1 MPKRRKRQ
9 RTIISDA
16 ETSAVPVQEAA
27 EVPPVEPEVAC
38 QPVLPTRVH
47 WSLSS
52 KWHQSIVASMRQL
65 ARSRKQFAKIELYWN
80 RRRMVENRTLDAF
93 RRRFG
98 PEGGSKWNATKWLE
112 LRFLTLINQHSIEEF
127 ALEDTRKQWKL
138 EVEWLEL
145 DRHQLMMQVA
155 ALHEQISELRAVHG
169 HE

>member
-1 MPKRRKRQ
+1 MPNRRKR
-9 RTIISDA
+9 RSRNISDA
-16 ETSAVPVQEAA
+16 ETSAVPVQETA

-47 WSLSS
+47 SSLSS
-52 KWHQSIVASMRQL
+52 SKWPSIGASMRKL
-65 ARSRKQFAKIELYWN
+65 ARFRKEFAKIELYWN

-127 ALEDTRKQWKL
+127 ALEDTREQWKL
-138 EVEWLEL
+138 EVELLEFAL
-145 DRHQLMMQVA
+145 EDTSMQVA

>member
-1 MPKRRKRQ
+1 MPKRRKRR
-9 RTIISDA
+9 RTNISDA

-47 WSLSS
+47 SSLSS
-52 KWHQSIVASMRQL
+52 SKWPSISASMRKL
-65 ARSRKQFAKIELYWN
+65 ARFRKEFAKIELYWN
-80 RRRMVENRTLDAF
+80 RRRMVENRKLDAF

-98 PEGGSKWNATKWLE
+98 PEGGSKWNHTKWLE

-138 EVEWLEL
+138 EVEWLEM

>member
-1 MPKRRKRQ
+1 MRK
-9 RTIISDA
+9 
-16 ETSAVPVQEAA
+16 
-27 EVPPVEPEVAC
+27 
-38 QPVLPTRVH
+38 
-47 WSLSS
+47 
-52 KWHQSIVASMRQL
+52 L
-65 ARSRKQFAKIELYWN
+65 ARFRKEFAKIELYWN

-127 ALEDTRKQWKL
+127 ALEDTREQWKL
-138 EVEWLEL
+138 EVELLEFAL
-145 DRHQLMMQVA
+145 EDTSMQVA

>member
-1 MPKRRKRQ
+1 MPRRRKQ
-9 RTIISDA
+9 AGINIS
-16 ETSAVPVQEAA
+16 EGVTSAVSVQEAA
-27 EVPPVEPEVAC
+27 EQPPVEPEVAC

-47 WSLSS
+47 SSLSS
-52 KWHQSIVASMRQL
+52 SKWPSIGASMRKL
-65 ARSRKQFAKIELYWN
+65 ARFRYAFAKRELYWN
-80 RRRMVENRTLDAF
+80 RRRMVENRKLDAF

-98 PEGGSKWNATKWLE
+98 PEGGSKWNVTKWLE

-169 HE
+169 HK